1 MYIAGTDSVHV
12 QAVLLVVWVAN
23 TRRVSTDTALINV
36 HAVLAMVYFGK
47 YTPLPSPRS
56 SCTDHVALQ

>member
-1 MYIAGTDSVHV
+1 MYIVGTVSVHL

-23 TRRVSTDTALINV
+23 IRRVSTGTALINV
-36 HAVLAMVYFGK
+36 YAVLSMVYFGK

-56 SCTDHVALQ
+56 SCTDRVVLQ